1 MISVLI
7 SRVMQECGLKQK
19 DLAVVLDV
27 PLQRVKRLAGGEV
40 QKLTPDETRRL
51 VNTLNLSAHWL
62 ATGDGPMFNTAGGEL
77 MGELMGELKTELK
90 LCSQRVAQLGLKDT
104 VAMAVRDIAY
114 GVNTGQLE
122 VVNGGVALLT
132 PNADEQEL
140 LKLFRDASLT
150 AKAAAIG
157 ALQGAAAAS
166 GNKAKVKNSFFS
178 FAIGGNAGGKK
189 E

>member
-1 MISVLI
+1 MHQ
-7 SRVMQECGLKQK
+7 VMTECGLKQA
-19 DLAVVLDV
+19 DLALVLEV
-27 PLQRVKRLAGGEV
+27 SLSRVKAMTSGRV
-40 QKLTPDETRRL
+40 KKLSPDEIRRL
-51 VNTLNLSAHWL
+51 VSTLNLSAHWL
-62 ATGDGPMFNTAGGEL
+62 ATGDGPMFNPTGGDAVGEL
-77 MGELMGELKTELK
+77 HTQLK
-90 LCSQRVAQLGLKDT
+90 LCSQRVAQLGLKEP

-122 VVNGGVALLT
+122 VVNGGVALLS

-140 LKLFRDASLT
+140 LALFRAASLT

-166 GNKAKVKNSFFS
+166 SSTAKVKNSLFS
-178 FAIGGNAGGKK
+178 FAIGSSNRKK